1 LIYVNHV
8 FHSILFPIVISNTI
22 YRTSKKLDNMSI
34 EIGMSTFLLLLIVII
49 VLGFFVL
56 LATGLINVPIHFKPS
71 P

>member
-1 LIYVNHV
+1 
-8 FHSILFPIVISNTI
+8 
-22 YRTSKKLDNMSI
+22 MSI